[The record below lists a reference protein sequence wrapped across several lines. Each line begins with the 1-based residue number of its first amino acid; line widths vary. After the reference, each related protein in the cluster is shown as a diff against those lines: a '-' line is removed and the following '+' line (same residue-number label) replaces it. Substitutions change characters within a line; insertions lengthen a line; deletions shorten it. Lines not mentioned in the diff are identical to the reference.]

1 MTMKPLGAIVRQQK
15 RYLFKYHQ
23 MKKPI
28 FLYITVF
35 TILFLAGNPQK
46 AQSQFLNKILSK
58 ATKTTGTPSD
68 QEISTGIKEAL
79 QQGVI
84 KSSDKLSAVN
94 GFFGNAAV
102 KILFPPQ
109 AQKAEA
115 TLRKLGLNKLCD
127 NVVLSLNR
135 AAEDAAKEAKPIF
148 ISALKQMS
156 LKDATNIL
164 LGPSDAATQYFK
176 RTTTDSLA
184 NKFRPVVH
192 QSLDKV
198 GAAQYYKQAATAYN
212 KVPFTS
218 GKVDPDIENYVTQ
231 KAISGLFVEIAQQ
244 ELQIRQGLPS
254 ARTTALLQ
262 KVFSY
267 ADKTKK

>member
-1 MTMKPLGAIVRQQK
+1 
-15 RYLFKYHQ
+15 
-23 MKKPI
+23 MKKSTLI
-28 FLYITVF
+28 LYTTVF
-35 TILFLAGNPQK
+35 TVLFLAASFKQ
-46 AQSQFLNKILSK
+46 AQSQFLNKIISK
-58 ATKTTGTPSD
+58 ATKTTTTGTPSD

-84 KSSDKLSAVN
+84 KSSDQLSAVN

-115 TLRKLGLNKLCD
+115 TLRKLGFNKLCD
-127 NVVLSLNR
+127 NVILSFNR

-164 LGPSDAATQYFK
+164 LGSNDAATQYFK

-198 GAAQYYKQAATAYN
+198 GASQYYNQAATAYN
-212 KVPFTS
+212 KVPFTMN
-218 GKVDPDIENYVTQ
+218 KVDPDIENYVTQ

-254 ARTTALLQ
+254 TRTTALLQ

-267 ADKTKK
+267 ADQTKK

>member
-1 MTMKPLGAIVRQQK
+1 MRKHTAF
-15 RYLFKYHQ
+15 LFST
-23 MKKPI
+23 
-28 FLYITVF
+28 LF
-35 TILFLAGNPQK
+35 TILFLTGNIKQ
-46 AQSQFLNKILSK
+46 AQGQLLDKLLK
-58 ATKTTGTPSD
+58 KTTATSTASGTPSN
-68 QEISTGIKEAL
+68 QEISSGIKEAL
-79 QQGVI
+79 QQGII
-84 KSSDKLSAVN
+84 KSSDQLSAAN

-127 NVVLSLNR
+127 NVILSLNR

-156 LKDATNIL
+156 VKDAANIL
-164 LGPSDAATQYFK
+164 LGPGDAATQYFK

-192 QSLDKV
+192 NSLDKV
-198 GAAQYYKQAATAYN
+198 GATQYYSQAATAYN
-212 KVPFTS
+212 KVPFSS

-244 ELQIRQGLPS
+244 ELQIRQNLSSRP
-254 ARTTALLQ
+254 TALLQ
-262 KVFSY
+262 KVFGY
-267 ADKTKK
+267 ASQAKK

>member
-1 MTMKPLGAIVRQQK
+1 
-15 RYLFKYHQ
+15 
-23 MKKPI
+23 MKKHTLL
-28 FLYITVF
+28 FSTLF
-35 TILFLAGNPQK
+35 TILFLAGNVKQ
-46 AQSQFLNKILSK
+46 AQSQFLDKLLKK
-58 ATKTTGTPSD
+58 ATTSTTSGTPSD
-68 QEISTGIKEAL
+68 QEISGGIKEAL
-79 QQGVI
+79 QQGIV
-84 KSSDKLSAVN
+84 KSSDQLSAVN

-135 AAEDAAKEAKPIF
+135 AAEDAAKQAKPIF

-156 LKDATNIL
+156 VKDATNIL
-164 LGPSDAATQYFK
+164 LGSSDAATQYFK
-176 RTTTDSLA
+176 RTTTDSLSA
-184 NKFRPVVH
+184 KFRPVVH

-198 GAAQYYKQAATAYN
+198 GATQYYSQAATAYN

-244 ELQIRQGLPS
+244 ELQIRQNISSRSTG
-254 ARTTALLQ
+254 LLQ
-262 KVFSY
+262 KVFGY
-267 ADKTKK
+267 AAQAKK